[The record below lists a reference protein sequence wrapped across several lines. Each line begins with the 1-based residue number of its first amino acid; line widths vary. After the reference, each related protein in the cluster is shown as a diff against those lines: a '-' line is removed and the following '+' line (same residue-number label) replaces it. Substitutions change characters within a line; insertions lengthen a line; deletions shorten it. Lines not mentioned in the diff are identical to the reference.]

1 MQLKRMNKLTVLA
14 EMDSKER
21 LVSKLAEC
29 GVPHF
34 HLLECKA
41 TSEVKEPESAGEA
54 RKVLLEVIVDS
65 SKVEGILQGLK
76 GSDTQTWPSRIA
88 VSDVFAS
95 PSYDGEKEKKK
106 SSSLEAL
113 WVQEL
118 ITA

>member
-14 EMDSKER
+14 EIDRKEQ
-21 LVSKLAEC
+21 LVSELAEC

-41 TSEVKEPESAGEA
+41 TSTEEEPSSVGEA
-54 RKVLLEVIVDS
+54 RRVLLEVVVDS
-65 SKVEGILQGLK
+65 SKVESLLKRLK
-76 GSDTQTWPSRIA
+76 GGGSKRVSSSIA
-88 VSDVFAS
+88 VSDVFVT
-95 PSYDGEKEKKK
+95 PPNNGDREKNK
-106 SSSLEAL
+106 SSSLESL